1 MSTRPGRHNSD
12 PEIVLPGLQ
21 NRATQNLSWGVGVVK
36 PTCIAFGVTLFGI
49 ANVVATGATAADLT
63 YSPPPPEQIFAPA
76 AAYNW
81 TGFHF
86 GSDIAW
92 GLADATAR
100 YKGGNFSGMSLD
112 GVTFGGAG
120 ALGGVHSG
128 YDIQTGVLVYGIEAD
143 AALGGIEGSGTDGG
157 NEPTL
162 NSKVTWL
169 ATVRGRVGY
178 AFNRFLVY
186 ATGGVAF
193 AGNTLTVTDGAS
205 HASDRQTH
213 VGWTVGGGVE
223 YAIDDNWS
231 AGLEYKYVDL
241 GRRTYADPTV
251 IGGTANVR
259 LTLHTLMARL
269 SYHF

>member
-1 MSTRPGRHNSD
+1 M
-12 PEIVLPGLQ
+12 
-21 NRATQNLSWGVGVVK
+21 GVVK
-36 PTCIAFGVTLFGI
+36 PTCIAFGITLCGV

-86 GSDIAW
+86 GGNAGW
-92 GLADATAR
+92 GFGRAHAR
-100 YKGGNFSGMSLD
+100 YSGDNFSGMSMD
-112 GVTFGGAG
+112 GIAFGTSGG
-120 ALGGVHSG
+120 SGGVHAG
-128 YDIQTGVLVYGIEAD
+128 YDIQTGVLVYGVEVD
-143 AALGGIEGSGTDGG
+143 AALGGIGGGGKDIG

-178 AFNRFLVY
+178 ALNRFLVY

-193 AGNTLTVTDGAS
+193 AGTTLTVRHDAS
-205 HASDRQTH
+205 QASDRQTH
-213 VGWTVGGGVE
+213 IGWTVGGGVE
-223 YAIDDNWS
+223 YAIDDHWS
-231 AGLEYKYVDL
+231 AGLEYKYIDL

-251 IGGTANVR
+251 IVGTANVR

-269 SYHF
+269 SYRF